1 MRNIIKTE
9 FLKLKRYSVIK
20 AGIIMA
26 TLSPLLSLFYSTA
39 NGGQT
44 WTFDYFMQQVMISNC
59 TLFFPIIIALIAG
72 YIITREYTDD
82 TMKNISTI
90 PIPYKQLLSGKL
102 LVLLL
107 LTICF
112 SLIGCVLALV
122 INVIAGFPGVHF
134 GNLLNMFIR
143 VTGANI
149 GIYIS
154 VLPIILLFCC
164 SANNFLGGVALAFVY
179 GYFGTFE
186 GTLLN
191 YYPIKASMI
200 LVDPTCGAEYGYT
213 YHIFP
218 AFIIMVLTFL
228 ISVIIL
234 ANKKKDAT
242 ITKLV
247 NDDRVQ
253 VGVSH
258 LLGLVSYGDYKL
270 TVRSID
276 EILMKLAK
284 YPDLEGKLPKST
296 NEIAITKAF
305 LDRAGL
311 SKSIGDTISLNLG
324 DGEKDYTLC
333 GILPVENSNYSV
345 FVSQS
350 YIENKISEPAYSA
363 YIRLNESD
371 GWSKAAIQAEL
382 STLCRE
388 LEIQPEQMQ
397 FSTYYFSLIEQRSS
411 QYITVIAFISLIIA
425 LACTLVIYSLF
436 YVSIARKTKE
446 YGKLRTIGA
455 TGKQMKRIVFRE
467 GFHLS
472 RIAIP
477 IGILAGAIAG
487 YVLVPQGWN
496 TLMVFV
502 IAAVTALFV
511 YLCVMIA
518 VIKPAKIAAHVTP
531 IEAVRYMAGNNDVM
545 SNSTKVLHRS
555 LSAKNLAFLNFAR
568 NRKKTALTILSL
580 GVCGI
585 LLMASSAYFNSI
597 DPLAM
602 ARRSFPYGE
611 IRLELGDYGPQ
622 AHNSEQY
629 SELQKSNLLT
639 EDFRESILD
648 IDGVEEIK
656 EYQGTVLNVRMP
668 TGDIEPI
675 VSDAYTPSSQKLL
688 EQYLIDGTAD
698 LQELLN
704 NNGIII
710 ENGPQWKETFGWD
723 AAIGDELLI
732 EVGGQTLEVKVMGI
746 VDANI
751 PYGGYD
757 TLFIPLE
764 MLSKIVPIDN
774 LNYQFIVDTDD
785 SKWAAAKDEI
795 QKIIPPT
802 SSLYVSTLN
811 DWVEAYNEK
820 LLNYRMPVYIFIMF
834 IGVFGIINLL
844 NTLITNILTRKR
856 ELGVLQAVG
865 LSSKQLSKML
875 LIEGLFY
882 TLGVLLLSISC
893 GTLIGYLL
901 CTVFSA
907 MSIFGKVSYH
917 FPTVEMFSYFIL
929 MLAVQMLFS
938 CFAIRQ
944 IKKQSLVDQIRE
956 LS

>member
-1 MRNIIKTE
+1 MTWPFENDTSAITKKLAKRNLKADKSRNI
-9 FLKLKRYSVIK
+9 L
-20 AGIIMA
+20 
-26 TLSPLLSLFYSTA
+26 
-39 NGGQT
+39 
-44 WTFDYFMQQVMISNC
+44 
-59 TLFFPIIIALIAG
+59 III
-72 YIITREYTDD
+72 
-82 TMKNISTI
+82 TI
-90 PIPYKQLLSGKL
+90 
-102 LVLLL
+102 
-107 LTICF
+107 
-112 SLIGCVLALV
+112 
-122 INVIAGFPGVHF
+122 
-134 GNLLNMFIR
+134 
-143 VTGANI
+143 
-149 GIYIS
+149 
-154 VLPIILLFCC
+154 
-164 SANNFLGGVALAFVY
+164 ALAACLIMTTTL
-179 GYFGTFE
+179 YFFASQRKS
-186 GTLLN
+186 LN
-191 YYPIKASMI
+191 DAAGRYQAII
-200 LVDPTCGAEYGYT
+200 NEVD
-213 YHIFP
+213 
-218 AFIIMVLTFL
+218 
-228 ISVIIL
+228 
-234 ANKKKDAT
+234 NDT

-270 TVRSID
+270 TVRSMD
-276 EILMKLAK
+276 ETLMKLAK
-284 YPDLEGKLPKST
+284 YPDLEGELPKST

-345 FVSQS
+345 FVPQS

-411 QYITVIAFISLIIA
+411 QYIAVIAFISLIIA

-455 TGKQMKRIVFRE
+455 TGKQMKKIVFRE

-472 RIAIP
+472 RIGIP

-518 VIKPAKIAAHVTP
+518 VIKPAKTAAHVTP

-668 TGDIEPI
+668 TGDIEPV
-675 VSDAYTPSSQKLL
+675 VSDAYMPSSQKLL
-688 EQYLIDGTAD
+688 EEYLIDGTAD

-746 VDANI
+746 VDADI

-764 MLSKIVPIDN
+764 MLSKIVPIEN

-811 DWVEAYNEK
+811 DWAEAYNEK
-820 LLNYRMPVYIFIMF
+820 LLNYRMPVYIFVMF

-938 CFAIRQ
+938 YLAIRQ

>member
-1 MRNIIKTE
+1 MTWPFENDTSAITKKLAKRNLKADKSRNI
-9 FLKLKRYSVIK
+9 L
-20 AGIIMA
+20 
-26 TLSPLLSLFYSTA
+26 
-39 NGGQT
+39 
-44 WTFDYFMQQVMISNC
+44 
-59 TLFFPIIIALIAG
+59 III
-72 YIITREYTDD
+72 
-82 TMKNISTI
+82 TI
-90 PIPYKQLLSGKL
+90 
-102 LVLLL
+102 
-107 LTICF
+107 
-112 SLIGCVLALV
+112 
-122 INVIAGFPGVHF
+122 
-134 GNLLNMFIR
+134 
-143 VTGANI
+143 
-149 GIYIS
+149 
-154 VLPIILLFCC
+154 
-164 SANNFLGGVALAFVY
+164 ALATCLIMTTTL
-179 GYFGTFE
+179 YFFASQRKS
-186 GTLLN
+186 LN
-191 YYPIKASMI
+191 DAAGRYQAII
-200 LVDPTCGAEYGYT
+200 NEVD
-213 YHIFP
+213 
-218 AFIIMVLTFL
+218 
-228 ISVIIL
+228 
-234 ANKKKDAT
+234 NDT

-270 TVRSID
+270 TVRSMD
-276 EILMKLAK
+276 ETLMKLAK
-284 YPDLEGKLPKST
+284 YPDLEGELPKST

-350 YIENKISEPAYSA
+350 YIENKISEPASSA

-472 RIAIP
+472 RIGIP

-688 EQYLIDGTAD
+688 EEYLIDGTAD
-698 LQELLN
+698 LQELIN

-746 VDANI
+746 VDTNI

-764 MLSKIVPIDN
+764 MLSKIVPIEN

-820 LLNYRMPVYIFIMF
+820 LLNYRMPVYIFVMF

-907 MSIFGKVSYH
+907 MSIFGKSYGTKISGQVFMNGKEVKLNTVQEAIDNKLAYVTEDRKGNGLILSKSIKMNTSLANMKGVSNGKVIDADKEYAVAEDYRKKLKTKCPSVEQNVGNLSGGNQQKVLLAKWM
-917 FPTVEMFSYFIL
+917 FTEPDILILDEPTRGIDVGAKYEIYCI
-929 MLAVQMLFS
+929 
-938 CFAIRQ
+938 IND
-944 IKKQSLVDQIRE
+944 LVAAGKSVIMISSE
-956 LS
+956 LPEVLGMSDRIYIMNEGKFVGEVGKEEATSELIMSKIVKSGKGA

>member
-1 MRNIIKTE
+1 MTWPFENDTSAITKKLAKRNLKADKSRNI
-9 FLKLKRYSVIK
+9 L
-20 AGIIMA
+20 
-26 TLSPLLSLFYSTA
+26 
-39 NGGQT
+39 
-44 WTFDYFMQQVMISNC
+44 
-59 TLFFPIIIALIAG
+59 III
-72 YIITREYTDD
+72 
-82 TMKNISTI
+82 TI
-90 PIPYKQLLSGKL
+90 
-102 LVLLL
+102 
-107 LTICF
+107 
-112 SLIGCVLALV
+112 
-122 INVIAGFPGVHF
+122 
-134 GNLLNMFIR
+134 
-143 VTGANI
+143 
-149 GIYIS
+149 
-154 VLPIILLFCC
+154 
-164 SANNFLGGVALAFVY
+164 ALATCLIMTTTL
-179 GYFGTFE
+179 YFFASQRKS
-186 GTLLN
+186 LN
-191 YYPIKASMI
+191 DAAGRYQAII
-200 LVDPTCGAEYGYT
+200 NEVD
-213 YHIFP
+213 
-218 AFIIMVLTFL
+218 
-228 ISVIIL
+228 
-234 ANKKKDAT
+234 NDT

-247 NDDRVQ
+247 YDDRVQ

-270 TVRSID
+270 TVRSMD
-276 EILMKLAK
+276 ETLMKLAK
-284 YPDLEGKLPKST
+284 YPDLEGELPKST

-311 SKSIGDTISLNLG
+311 SKSVGDIISLNLG

-350 YIENKISEPAYSA
+350 YIENKLSEPAYSA

-388 LEIQPEQMQ
+388 LKIQPEQMQ

-531 IEAVRYMAGNNDVM
+531 IEAVRYMASNNDVM

-907 MSIFGKVSYH
+907 MSIFGKSYGTKISGQVFMNGKEVKLNTVQEAIDNKLAYVTEDRKGNGLILSKSIKMNTSLENMKGVSNGKVIDADKEYAVAEDYRKKLKTKCPSVEQNVGNLSGGNQQKVLLAKWM
-917 FPTVEMFSYFIL
+917 FTEPDILILDEPTRGIDVGAKYEIYCI
-929 MLAVQMLFS
+929 
-938 CFAIRQ
+938 IND
-944 IKKQSLVDQIRE
+944 LVAAGKSVIMISSE
-956 LS
+956 LPEVLGMSDRIYIMNEGRFVGEVGKEEATSELIMSKIVKSGKGA

>member
-1 MRNIIKTE
+1 MTWPFENDTSAITKKLAKRNLKADKSRNI
-9 FLKLKRYSVIK
+9 L
-20 AGIIMA
+20 
-26 TLSPLLSLFYSTA
+26 
-39 NGGQT
+39 
-44 WTFDYFMQQVMISNC
+44 
-59 TLFFPIIIALIAG
+59 III
-72 YIITREYTDD
+72 
-82 TMKNISTI
+82 TI
-90 PIPYKQLLSGKL
+90 
-102 LVLLL
+102 
-107 LTICF
+107 
-112 SLIGCVLALV
+112 
-122 INVIAGFPGVHF
+122 
-134 GNLLNMFIR
+134 
-143 VTGANI
+143 
-149 GIYIS
+149 
-154 VLPIILLFCC
+154 
-164 SANNFLGGVALAFVY
+164 ALATCLIMTTTL
-179 GYFGTFE
+179 YFFASQRKS
-186 GTLLN
+186 LN
-191 YYPIKASMI
+191 DAAGRYQAII
-200 LVDPTCGAEYGYT
+200 NEVD
-213 YHIFP
+213 
-218 AFIIMVLTFL
+218 
-228 ISVIIL
+228 
-234 ANKKKDAT
+234 NDT

-247 NDDRVQ
+247 NDSRVQ

-270 TVRSID
+270 TVRSMD
-276 EILMKLAK
+276 ETLMKLAK
-284 YPDLEGKLPKST
+284 YPDLEGELPKST

-311 SKSIGDTISLNLG
+311 SKSVGDIISLNLG

-350 YIENKISEPAYSA
+350 YIENKLSEPAYSA

-388 LEIQPEQMQ
+388 LKIQPEQMQ

-472 RIAIP
+472 KIGIP

-531 IEAVRYMAGNNDVM
+531 IEAVRYMA
-545 SNSTKVLHRS
+545 SN
-555 LSAKNLAFLNFAR
+555 
-568 NRKKTALTILSL
+568 
-580 GVCGI
+580 
-585 LLMASSAYFNSI
+585 
-597 DPLAM
+597 
-602 ARRSFPYGE
+602 
-611 IRLELGDYGPQ
+611 
-622 AHNSEQY
+622 
-629 SELQKSNLLT
+629 
-639 EDFRESILD
+639 
-648 IDGVEEIK
+648 
-656 EYQGTVLNVRMP
+656 
-668 TGDIEPI
+668 
-675 VSDAYTPSSQKLL
+675 
-688 EQYLIDGTAD
+688 
-698 LQELLN
+698 
-704 NNGIII
+704 
-710 ENGPQWKETFGWD
+710 
-723 AAIGDELLI
+723 
-732 EVGGQTLEVKVMGI
+732 
-746 VDANI
+746 
-751 PYGGYD
+751 
-757 TLFIPLE
+757 
-764 MLSKIVPIDN
+764 
-774 LNYQFIVDTDD
+774 
-785 SKWAAAKDEI
+785 
-795 QKIIPPT
+795 
-802 SSLYVSTLN
+802 
-811 DWVEAYNEK
+811 
-820 LLNYRMPVYIFIMF
+820 RMPVYIFVMF

-938 CFAIRQ
+938 YLAIRQ

>member
-1 MRNIIKTE
+1 M
-9 FLKLKRYSVIK
+9 
-20 AGIIMA
+20 
-26 TLSPLLSLFYSTA
+26 
-39 NGGQT
+39 
-44 WTFDYFMQQVMISNC
+44 
-59 TLFFPIIIALIAG
+59 
-72 YIITREYTDD
+72 
-82 TMKNISTI
+82 
-90 PIPYKQLLSGKL
+90 
-102 LVLLL
+102 
-107 LTICF
+107 
-112 SLIGCVLALV
+112 
-122 INVIAGFPGVHF
+122 
-134 GNLLNMFIR
+134 
-143 VTGANI
+143 
-149 GIYIS
+149 
-154 VLPIILLFCC
+154 
-164 SANNFLGGVALAFVY
+164 
-179 GYFGTFE
+179 
-186 GTLLN
+186 
-191 YYPIKASMI
+191 
-200 LVDPTCGAEYGYT
+200 
-213 YHIFP
+213 
-218 AFIIMVLTFL
+218 
-228 ISVIIL
+228 
-234 ANKKKDAT
+234 
-242 ITKLV
+242 
-247 NDDRVQ
+247 
-253 VGVSH
+253 GVSH

-688 EQYLIDGTAD
+688 EEYLIDGTAD

-764 MLSKIVPIDN
+764 MLSKIVPIEN

>member
-1 MRNIIKTE
+1 MTLPFENDTRIIVKKLAKRNLKADKSRNI
-9 FLKLKRYSVIK
+9 L
-20 AGIIMA
+20 
-26 TLSPLLSLFYSTA
+26 
-39 NGGQT
+39 
-44 WTFDYFMQQVMISNC
+44 
-59 TLFFPIIIALIAG
+59 III
-72 YIITREYTDD
+72 
-82 TMKNISTI
+82 TI
-90 PIPYKQLLSGKL
+90 
-102 LVLLL
+102 
-107 LTICF
+107 
-112 SLIGCVLALV
+112 
-122 INVIAGFPGVHF
+122 
-134 GNLLNMFIR
+134 
-143 VTGANI
+143 
-149 GIYIS
+149 
-154 VLPIILLFCC
+154 
-164 SANNFLGGVALAFVY
+164 ALATCLIMTTTL
-179 GYFGTFE
+179 YFFASQRKS
-186 GTLLN
+186 LN
-191 YYPIKASMI
+191 DAAGRYQAII
-200 LVDPTCGAEYGYT
+200 NEVD
-213 YHIFP
+213 
-218 AFIIMVLTFL
+218 
-228 ISVIIL
+228 
-234 ANKKKDAT
+234 NDT

-865 LSSKQLSKML
+865 LSSKQLSKM
-875 LIEGLFY
+875 
-882 TLGVLLLSISC
+882 
-893 GTLIGYLL
+893 
-901 CTVFSA
+901 
-907 MSIFGKVSYH
+907 
-917 FPTVEMFSYFIL
+917 
-929 MLAVQMLFS
+929 
-938 CFAIRQ
+938 
-944 IKKQSLVDQIRE
+944 
-956 LS
+956 

>member
-1 MRNIIKTE
+1 M
-9 FLKLKRYSVIK
+9 
-20 AGIIMA
+20 
-26 TLSPLLSLFYSTA
+26 
-39 NGGQT
+39 
-44 WTFDYFMQQVMISNC
+44 
-59 TLFFPIIIALIAG
+59 
-72 YIITREYTDD
+72 
-82 TMKNISTI
+82 
-90 PIPYKQLLSGKL
+90 
-102 LVLLL
+102 
-107 LTICF
+107 
-112 SLIGCVLALV
+112 
-122 INVIAGFPGVHF
+122 
-134 GNLLNMFIR
+134 
-143 VTGANI
+143 
-149 GIYIS
+149 
-154 VLPIILLFCC
+154 
-164 SANNFLGGVALAFVY
+164 
-179 GYFGTFE
+179 
-186 GTLLN
+186 
-191 YYPIKASMI
+191 
-200 LVDPTCGAEYGYT
+200 
-213 YHIFP
+213 
-218 AFIIMVLTFL
+218 
-228 ISVIIL
+228 
-234 ANKKKDAT
+234 
-242 ITKLV
+242 
-247 NDDRVQ
+247 
-253 VGVSH
+253 
-258 LLGLVSYGDYKL
+258 
-270 TVRSID
+270 
-276 EILMKLAK
+276 
-284 YPDLEGKLPKST
+284 
-296 NEIAITKAF
+296 
-305 LDRAGL
+305 
-311 SKSIGDTISLNLG
+311 
-324 DGEKDYTLC
+324 
-333 GILPVENSNYSV
+333 
-345 FVSQS
+345 
-350 YIENKISEPAYSA
+350 
-363 YIRLNESD
+363 
-371 GWSKAAIQAEL
+371 
-382 STLCRE
+382 
-388 LEIQPEQMQ
+388 
-397 FSTYYFSLIEQRSS
+397 
-411 QYITVIAFISLIIA
+411 
-425 LACTLVIYSLF
+425 
-436 YVSIARKTKE
+436 
-446 YGKLRTIGA
+446 
-455 TGKQMKRIVFRE
+455 
-467 GFHLS
+467 
-472 RIAIP
+472 
-477 IGILAGAIAG
+477 
-487 YVLVPQGWN
+487 
-496 TLMVFV
+496 
-502 IAAVTALFV
+502 
-511 YLCVMIA
+511 
-518 VIKPAKIAAHVTP
+518 
-531 IEAVRYMAGNNDVM
+531 
-545 SNSTKVLHRS
+545 
-555 LSAKNLAFLNFAR
+555 
-568 NRKKTALTILSL
+568 
-580 GVCGI
+580 
-585 LLMASSAYFNSI
+585 
-597 DPLAM
+597 
-602 ARRSFPYGE
+602 
-611 IRLELGDYGPQ
+611 
-622 AHNSEQY
+622 
-629 SELQKSNLLT
+629 
-639 EDFRESILD
+639 
-648 IDGVEEIK
+648 EEIK

-746 VDANI
+746 VDTNI

>member
-1 MRNIIKTE
+1 MIYMTLPFENDTSPIVKKISKKNLKADKIRNVLIIITIA
-9 FLKLKRYSVIK
+9 LATCL
-20 AGIIMA
+20 IMA
-26 TLSPLLSLFYSTA
+26 TVLYFFGSQRKSLNDAMGRYQA
-39 NGGQT
+39 
-44 WTFDYFMQQVMISNC
+44 
-59 TLFFPIIIALIAG
+59 
-72 YIITREYTDD
+72 
-82 TMKNISTI
+82 
-90 PIPYKQLLSGKL
+90 
-102 LVLLL
+102 
-107 LTICF
+107 
-112 SLIGCVLALV
+112 V
-122 INVIAGFPGVHF
+122 INDID
-134 GNLLNMFIR
+134 NSQI
-143 VTGANI
+143 
-149 GIYIS
+149 
-154 VLPIILLFCC
+154 
-164 SANNFLGGVALAFVY
+164 
-179 GYFGTFE
+179 E
-186 GTLLN
+186 
-191 YYPIKASMI
+191 
-200 LVDPTCGAEYGYT
+200 
-213 YHIFP
+213 
-218 AFIIMVLTFL
+218 
-228 ISVIIL
+228 
-234 ANKKKDAT
+234 
-242 ITKLV
+242 KLV
-247 NDDRVQ
+247 KDDRVD

-258 LLGLVSYGDYKL
+258 LLGMVSYGDFKL
-270 TVRSID
+270 TVRSMD
-276 EILMKLAK
+276 KTLMDLAK
-284 YPDLEGKLPKST
+284 YPDLQGKLPETEK
-296 NEIAITKAF
+296 EVAITKAF
-305 LDRAGL
+305 LERTGL
-311 SKSIGDTISLNLG
+311 SKSVGDSISIDLG
-324 DGEKDYTLC
+324 DGKKEYTLC
-333 GILPVENSNYSV
+333 GILPVENSNYSL

-350 YIENKISEPAYSA
+350 YVASKISDSTYSA
-363 YIRLNESD
+363 YVRLKGSD
-371 GWSKAAIQAEL
+371 GWSKAAIQSEL
-382 STLCRE
+382 LTLLNE
-388 LEIQPEQMQ
+388 WGIQQENIQ

-411 QYITVIAFISLIIA
+411 QYMLIIA
-425 LACTLVIYSLF
+425 SVCLIVTLACTLVVYSLF
-436 YVSIARKTKE
+436 YVSIIRKTNE
-446 YGKLRTIGA
+446 YGKLRTIGT
-455 TGKQMKRIVFRE
+455 TGKQIKRIVFRE
-467 GFHLS
+467 GEYL
-472 RIAIP
+472 AG
-477 IGILAGAIAG
+477 IGIPMGLIAG
-487 YVLVPQGWN
+487 GMVGYILVPKGWN
-496 TLMVFV
+496 ALVTL
-502 IAAVTALFV
+502 ITAAVTSLFM
-511 YLCVMIA
+511 YSCIMFTIM
-518 VIKPAKIAAHVTP
+518 KPAKIASRVTP
-531 IEAVRYMAGNNDVM
+531 MEAIHYTENNEKIAFDYTRK
-545 SNSTKVLHRS
+545 SKRALTTN
-555 LSAKNLAFLNFAR
+555 NLAFLNFLR
-568 NRKKTALTILSL
+568 NKKKTVLTILSL

-675 VSDAYTPSSQKLL
+675 VSDAYTRSSQKLI

-698 LQELLN
+698 LQELLK

-764 MLSKIVPIDN
+764 MLSKIVPIEN

-820 LLNYRMPVYIFIMF
+820 LLNYRMPVYIFVMF

-938 CFAIRQ
+938 YLAIRQ

>member
-1 MRNIIKTE
+1 MTLPFENDTRIIVKKLAKRNLKADKSRNI
-9 FLKLKRYSVIK
+9 L
-20 AGIIMA
+20 
-26 TLSPLLSLFYSTA
+26 
-39 NGGQT
+39 
-44 WTFDYFMQQVMISNC
+44 
-59 TLFFPIIIALIAG
+59 III
-72 YIITREYTDD
+72 
-82 TMKNISTI
+82 TI
-90 PIPYKQLLSGKL
+90 
-102 LVLLL
+102 
-107 LTICF
+107 
-112 SLIGCVLALV
+112 
-122 INVIAGFPGVHF
+122 
-134 GNLLNMFIR
+134 
-143 VTGANI
+143 
-149 GIYIS
+149 
-154 VLPIILLFCC
+154 
-164 SANNFLGGVALAFVY
+164 ALATCLIMTTTL
-179 GYFGTFE
+179 YFFASQRKS
-186 GTLLN
+186 LN
-191 YYPIKASMI
+191 DAAGRYQAII
-200 LVDPTCGAEYGYT
+200 NEVD
-213 YHIFP
+213 
-218 AFIIMVLTFL
+218 
-228 ISVIIL
+228 
-234 ANKKKDAT
+234 NDT

-518 VIKPAKIAAHVTP
+518 VIKPAKIAAHV
-531 IEAVRYMAGNNDVM
+531 
-545 SNSTKVLHRS
+545 
-555 LSAKNLAFLNFAR
+555 
-568 NRKKTALTILSL
+568 
-580 GVCGI
+580 
-585 LLMASSAYFNSI
+585 
-597 DPLAM
+597 
-602 ARRSFPYGE
+602 
-611 IRLELGDYGPQ
+611 
-622 AHNSEQY
+622 
-629 SELQKSNLLT
+629 
-639 EDFRESILD
+639 
-648 IDGVEEIK
+648 
-656 EYQGTVLNVRMP
+656 TVLNVRMP

>member
-1 MRNIIKTE
+1 MTWPFENDTSAITKKLAKRNLKADKSRNI
-9 FLKLKRYSVIK
+9 L
-20 AGIIMA
+20 
-26 TLSPLLSLFYSTA
+26 
-39 NGGQT
+39 
-44 WTFDYFMQQVMISNC
+44 
-59 TLFFPIIIALIAG
+59 III
-72 YIITREYTDD
+72 
-82 TMKNISTI
+82 TI
-90 PIPYKQLLSGKL
+90 
-102 LVLLL
+102 
-107 LTICF
+107 
-112 SLIGCVLALV
+112 
-122 INVIAGFPGVHF
+122 
-134 GNLLNMFIR
+134 
-143 VTGANI
+143 
-149 GIYIS
+149 
-154 VLPIILLFCC
+154 
-164 SANNFLGGVALAFVY
+164 ALATCLIMTTTL
-179 GYFGTFE
+179 YFFASQRKS
-186 GTLLN
+186 LN
-191 YYPIKASMI
+191 DAAGRYQAII
-200 LVDPTCGAEYGYT
+200 NEVD
-213 YHIFP
+213 
-218 AFIIMVLTFL
+218 
-228 ISVIIL
+228 
-234 ANKKKDAT
+234 NDT

-270 TVRSID
+270 TVRSMD
-276 EILMKLAK
+276 ETLMKLAK
-284 YPDLEGKLPKST
+284 YPDLEGELPKST

-350 YIENKISEPAYSA
+350 YIENKISEPASSA

-472 RIAIP
+472 RIGIP

-688 EQYLIDGTAD
+688 EEYLIDGTAD
-698 LQELLN
+698 LQELIN

-746 VDANI
+746 VDTNI

-764 MLSKIVPIDN
+764 MLSKIVPIEN

-820 LLNYRMPVYIFIMF
+820 LLNYRMPVYIFVMF

-907 MSIFGKVSYH
+907 MSIFGKSYGTKISGQV
-917 FPTVEMFSYFIL
+917 FINGKEVKLNTVQEAIDNKLAYVTEDRKGNGLILSKSIKMNTSLANMKGISNGKVIDADKEYAVAEDYRKKLKTKCPSVEQNVGNLSGGNQQKVLLAKWMFAEPDILILDEPTRGIDVGTKTEIQKLVVKLASQGMAVVFISSEIEEML
-929 MLAVQMLFS
+929 RTCDRMVVMRDGAKVG
-938 CFAIRQ
+938 
-944 IKKQSLVDQIRE
+944 E
-956 LS
+956 LSEDEMNQSNIMSTIAGGQ

>member
-1 MRNIIKTE
+1 MTLPFENDTRIIVKKLAKRNLKADKSRNI
-9 FLKLKRYSVIK
+9 L
-20 AGIIMA
+20 
-26 TLSPLLSLFYSTA
+26 
-39 NGGQT
+39 
-44 WTFDYFMQQVMISNC
+44 
-59 TLFFPIIIALIAG
+59 III
-72 YIITREYTDD
+72 
-82 TMKNISTI
+82 TI
-90 PIPYKQLLSGKL
+90 
-102 LVLLL
+102 
-107 LTICF
+107 
-112 SLIGCVLALV
+112 
-122 INVIAGFPGVHF
+122 
-134 GNLLNMFIR
+134 
-143 VTGANI
+143 
-149 GIYIS
+149 
-154 VLPIILLFCC
+154 
-164 SANNFLGGVALAFVY
+164 ALATCLIMTTTL
-179 GYFGTFE
+179 YFFASQRKS
-186 GTLLN
+186 LN
-191 YYPIKASMI
+191 DAAGRYQAII
-200 LVDPTCGAEYGYT
+200 NEVD
-213 YHIFP
+213 
-218 AFIIMVLTFL
+218 
-228 ISVIIL
+228 
-234 ANKKKDAT
+234 NDT

-425 LACTLVIYSLF
+425 LAC
-436 YVSIARKTKE
+436 
-446 YGKLRTIGA
+446 
-455 TGKQMKRIVFRE
+455 
-467 GFHLS
+467 
-472 RIAIP
+472 
-477 IGILAGAIAG
+477 
-487 YVLVPQGWN
+487 
-496 TLMVFV
+496 
-502 IAAVTALFV
+502 
-511 YLCVMIA
+511 
-518 VIKPAKIAAHVTP
+518 
-531 IEAVRYMAGNNDVM
+531 
-545 SNSTKVLHRS
+545 
-555 LSAKNLAFLNFAR
+555 
-568 NRKKTALTILSL
+568 
-580 GVCGI
+580 
-585 LLMASSAYFNSI
+585 
-597 DPLAM
+597 
-602 ARRSFPYGE
+602 
-611 IRLELGDYGPQ
+611 
-622 AHNSEQY
+622 
-629 SELQKSNLLT
+629 
-639 EDFRESILD
+639 
-648 IDGVEEIK
+648 
-656 EYQGTVLNVRMP
+656 
-668 TGDIEPI
+668 
-675 VSDAYTPSSQKLL
+675 
-688 EQYLIDGTAD
+688 
-698 LQELLN
+698 
-704 NNGIII
+704 
-710 ENGPQWKETFGWD
+710 
-723 AAIGDELLI
+723 
-732 EVGGQTLEVKVMGI
+732 
-746 VDANI
+746 
-751 PYGGYD
+751 
-757 TLFIPLE
+757 
-764 MLSKIVPIDN
+764 
-774 LNYQFIVDTDD
+774 
-785 SKWAAAKDEI
+785 
-795 QKIIPPT
+795 
-802 SSLYVSTLN
+802 STLN

>member
-1 MRNIIKTE
+1 MTLPFENDTRIIVKKLAKRNLKADKSRNI
-9 FLKLKRYSVIK
+9 L
-20 AGIIMA
+20 
-26 TLSPLLSLFYSTA
+26 
-39 NGGQT
+39 
-44 WTFDYFMQQVMISNC
+44 
-59 TLFFPIIIALIAG
+59 III
-72 YIITREYTDD
+72 
-82 TMKNISTI
+82 TI
-90 PIPYKQLLSGKL
+90 
-102 LVLLL
+102 
-107 LTICF
+107 
-112 SLIGCVLALV
+112 
-122 INVIAGFPGVHF
+122 
-134 GNLLNMFIR
+134 
-143 VTGANI
+143 
-149 GIYIS
+149 
-154 VLPIILLFCC
+154 
-164 SANNFLGGVALAFVY
+164 ALATCLIMTTTL
-179 GYFGTFE
+179 YFFASQRKS
-186 GTLLN
+186 LN
-191 YYPIKASMI
+191 DAAGRYQAII
-200 LVDPTCGAEYGYT
+200 NEVD
-213 YHIFP
+213 
-218 AFIIMVLTFL
+218 
-228 ISVIIL
+228 
-234 ANKKKDAT
+234 NDT

-247 NDDRVQ
+247 NDSRVQ

-270 TVRSID
+270 TVRSMD
-276 EILMKLAK
+276 ETLMKLAK
-284 YPDLEGKLPKST
+284 YPDLEGELPKST

-511 YLCVMIA
+511 HLCVMIA
-518 VIKPAKIAAHVTP
+518 VIKPAQIAAHVTP
-531 IEAVRYMAGNNDVM
+531 IEAVRYMASNNDVM

-907 MSIFGKVSYH
+907 MSIFGKSYGTKISGQVFMNGKEVKLNTVQEAIDNKLAYVTEDRKGNGLILSKSIKMNTSLANMKGVSNGKVIDADKEYAVAEDYRKKLKTKCPSVEQNVGNLSGGNQQKVLLAKWM
-917 FPTVEMFSYFIL
+917 FTEPDILILDEPTRGIDVGAKYEIYCI
-929 MLAVQMLFS
+929 
-938 CFAIRQ
+938 IND
-944 IKKQSLVDQIRE
+944 LVAAGKSVIMISSE
-956 LS
+956 LPEVLGMSDRIYIMNEGKFVGEVGKEEATSELIMSKIVKSGKGA